1 MESKH
6 SKFGLDTHKD
16 LVWINVVSHAWAPK
30 CDQPS
35 LVVF

>member
-16 LVWINVVSHAWAPK
+16 LVWINVVSHVPVHGRLNAI
-30 CDQPS
+30 S
-35 LVVF
+35 RV